1 MVKFDLAY
9 IDCQVEAAPCLCLL
23 QAWLC
28 TMFGRVRI
36 MNDTEFVERLAE
48 ALAGYVRP
56 TIPLSIDLWDIG
68 MIANYLKRDPQVV
81 RERMACLPGFPKA
94 IRLPTKT
101 GRAQP
106 LYSAKEV
113 IEWVHSH
120 KEKN

>member
-1 MVKFDLAY
+1 
-9 IDCQVEAAPCLCLL
+9 
-23 QAWLC
+23 
-28 TMFGRVRI
+28 MFGRVRI